1 MPTRSGG
8 SEQPSVGV
16 QRAARFGQDGRHLEH
31 CRPRVPK
38 NRTPNFL
45 SMRSGAKMKVTD
57 VRRSG
62 MTAVLGAALLMAGA
76 ATAHAQQS
84 AREWAE
90 RCGRAGSGRQAVCE
104 VRESTLRATGSF
116 HVNARPNGS
125 ITVHSWD
132 RPDVLVQARVQA
144 TAPNTNAARDI
155 ASRIEV
161 RTGPG
166 SASSTGPRTGR
177 NEGWSVSFD
186 VFVPQGTNLTLESVN
201 GGIRA
206 ARISGDVQATT
217 TNGAIDLTGIGGT
230 VRGSSTNGGI
240 AVQLTGRRAAEGGID
255 LRTTNGNVRLT
266 LPEGYPGNLE
276 ARTVNGGIQSQIPLT
291 VEGRIGRNVSAQ
303 IGGGGPPIRLRT
315 TNGGISI
322 RRG

>member
-1 MPTRSGG
+1 MNVTEACRGG
-8 SEQPSVGV
+8 
-16 QRAARFGQDGRHLEH
+16 
-31 CRPRVPK
+31 
-38 NRTPNFL
+38 
-45 SMRSGAKMKVTD
+45 VT
-57 VRRSG
+57 
-62 MTAVLGAALLMAGA
+62 ALLSGSLLIA
-76 ATAHAQQS
+76 ASGTAHTQES

-90 RCGRAGSGRQAVCE
+90 RCSRQGNGRHAVCE
-104 VRESTLRATGSF
+104 VRETTLRATGSF
-116 HVNARPNGS
+116 QVNARPNGS
-125 ITVHSWD
+125 ITVRSWD

-144 TAPNTNAARDI
+144 TAPNANAARDI

-177 NEGWSVSFD
+177 NEGWSVSYD
-186 VFVPQGTNLTLESVN
+186 VFVPRQTNLTLESVN

-206 ARISGDVQATT
+206 TQINGDVQAST
-217 TNGAIDLTGIGGT
+217 TNGGIDLTGIGGA

-240 AVQLTGRRAAEGGID
+240 TVHLTGRPAAESGID
-255 LRTTNGNVRLT
+255 LRTTNGGVRLT
-266 LPEGYPGNLE
+266 LPEGYPANLE

-291 VEGRIGRNVSAQ
+291 VEGRIGRNVNAQ